1 MTTEIEKT
9 DVAPAAREG
18 RLAPKGARRLA
29 TIERIAYGAAGTW
42 SAVGP
47 IVEVPWWAH
56 GASIAVG
63 AASGWRLW
71 RRTRDADSTGLLV
84 STYRSLPVL
93 GWSGSYTA
101 GLLAPVLDYPNGWP
115 MLAAATW
122 TATMAWA
129 VPLTRSLG
137 LRRIVEQLPQHGA
150 ALDTV
155 PGQAQGQGQAEPVPN
170 TYAGH
175 LRQMWALS
183 SETGATTLE
192 KIHQFRPDEPDF
204 EAFILAPAG
213 QAVPSTVN
221 QRNVAAVFDVPQA
234 AVKISEVDG
243 FGPGRLHLRVVP
255 NEAKREAEERAEQQG
270 LAQLW
275 ADRISC
281 RGGAAPGMNLV
292 DFRVSEDRDRV
303 SILVEA
309 DEDQLINLPRLPI
322 ARALRMDDPEL
333 LMIET
338 DGLSRGVVTIY
349 QEHPLINIRE
359 ATAEDL
365 TMGADG
371 LVSVGLRHDG
381 RPFKM
386 PLYDPEMGALTDLAV
401 GAMGSGKSVF
411 LLTVLIAERLSGVIS
426 LVADAQSGM
435 SLPEAKGRVYHFG
448 AGVAAMGATLAGACA
463 VADYREQVSS
473 TKGWG
478 SFKLNDP
485 WRLANVTLDEINMVL
500 GEQALVPP
508 EFRKW
513 ITGMIARLQ
522 QTGRKFGFGI
532 RFAGQSIHVTDLGDA
547 EKIRAN
553 AKQGTVWM
561 GRVNSTMTQ
570 SMAADMVTDGT
581 DITPIRRFFGSISEE
596 LEAAWD
602 GRDVPPGPIT
612 AGMAWGLQGGR
623 ATLMRVFKALKKDR
637 TYPHLIKLFETQ
649 PDIPGFTPE
658 EDRIFKAAYA
668 QALADA
674 ERFLA
679 GEDDEDDEDDE
690 GGTRRRKKT
699 KKPTTPSPTTAAPR
713 TLRDKILDA
722 LADGAVHRT
731 KDIRHAVGV
740 GTEGG
745 PAAGSVDNTLGRL
758 AEEREVFS
766 PGHGKWQLV
775 PEPDEDPES

>member
-1 MTTEIEKT
+1 NEMTTEIEKT
-9 DVAPAAREG
+9 DAAPAADGLLTPR
-18 RLAPKGARRLA
+18 GARRLA
-29 TIERIAYGAAGTW
+29 RIERLAYGAAGTW
-42 SAVGP
+42 AAAGP
-47 IVEVPWWAH
+47 ILEVPWWAH
-56 GASIAVG
+56 GATVAAG
-63 AASGWRLW
+63 ALTGLRLW
-71 RRTRDADSTGLLV
+71 RRTHTADTAGLLL

-101 GLLAPVLDYPNGWP
+101 GLLAPVMDYPNGWP

-122 TATMAWA
+122 TSAMAWA
-129 VPLTRSLG
+129 IPLTRSLG
-137 LRRIVEQLPQHGA
+137 LRRIVEQLPQQGA
-150 ALDTV
+150 AMDTV
-155 PGQAQGQGQAEPVPN
+155 HQVESVTD
-170 TYAGH
+170 TYIGH
-175 LRQMWALS
+175 LKQMWALS
-183 SETGATTLE
+183 SETGDTTLE
-192 KIHQFRPDEPDF
+192 RIHQFQPDEPDF
-204 EAFILAPAG
+204 ESYILAPPG
-213 QAVPSTVN
+213 QAVPGSVSE
-221 QRNVAAVFDVPQA
+221 RSAAAVFDVPEA
-234 AVKISEVDG
+234 AVTIAPVEG
-243 FGPGRLHLRVVP
+243 YGPGRLYLRVAP
-255 NEAKREAEERAEQQG
+255 NKAKREAETRSAQEG
-270 LAQLW
+270 LVQLW
-275 ADRISC
+275 ADRVSSP
-281 RGGAAPGMNLV
+281 GGAAPGMNLI
-292 DFRVSEDRDRV
+292 DFKVSDDRDRV
-303 SILVEA
+303 RILVEA
-309 DEDQLINLPRLPI
+309 EDSELINLPRLKL
-322 ARALRMDDPEL
+322 ARALQMDDPEL

-349 QEHPLINIRE
+349 AEHPLINIRE

-365 TMGADG
+365 TMGPDG
-371 LVSVGLRHDG
+371 LVTVGLRHDG

-448 AGVAAMGATLAGACA
+448 SGVAAMGATLAAACA
-463 VADYREQVSS
+463 VADYREQISS
-473 TKGWG
+473 AKGWG
-478 SFKLNDP
+478 SFKLNEP

-500 GEQALVPP
+500 GEQALIPP

-581 DITPIRRFFGSISEE
+581 EITPIRRFFGSISEE

-623 ATLMRVFKALKKDR
+623 AILMRVFKALKKDR
-637 TYPHLIKLFETQ
+637 TYPHLIKLFDQQ
-649 PDIPGFTPE
+649 PLIPAFTPE
-658 EDRIFKAAYA
+658 EDRIFQAAYA

-679 GEDDEDDEDDE
+679 GEEDSDDENDE
-690 GGTRRRKKT
+690 GSTRRRKK
-699 KKPTTPSPTTAAPR
+699 KKPVTSTPTVTAAPK

-722 LADGAVHRT
+722 LDDSGVHLTR
-731 KDIRHAVGV
+731 DIRRAVGV
-740 GTEGG
+740 GTEDG
-745 PAAGSVDNTLGRL
+745 PAAGSVDTALGRL
-758 AEEREVFS
+758 AAEGLIVS
-766 PGHGKWQLV
+766 TGHGKWQLV
-775 PEPDEDPES
+775 PDQPDEDPES

>member
-1 MTTEIEKT
+1 MTTTEIEKT
-9 DVAPAAREG
+9 DAAPAADG
-18 RLAPKGARRLA
+18 RLTPKGARRLA
-29 TIERIAYGAAGTW
+29 IVERLAYGAAGTW
-42 SAVGP
+42 AAAGP
-47 IVEVPWWAH
+47 IMEVPWWAH
-56 GASIAVG
+56 GATVAAG
-63 AASGWRLW
+63 ALTGWRLW
-71 RRTRDADSTGLLV
+71 RHTRVDDGPGLLV

-101 GLLAPVLDYPNGWP
+101 GLLAPHLHYPNGWP

-122 TATMAWA
+122 TSAMAWA

-137 LRRIVEQLPQHGA
+137 LRRIVEQLPEQGA
-150 ALDTV
+150 VLDTV
-155 PGQAQGQGQAEPVPN
+155 QGQVEPVPS
-170 TYAGH
+170 TYIGH
-175 LRQMWALS
+175 LKQMWALS
-183 SETGATTLE
+183 SETGDTTLE
-192 KIHQFRPDEPDF
+192 KIHQFQPDEPDF
-204 EAFILAPAG
+204 ECYILAPPG
-213 QAVPSTVN
+213 QAVPSSVSR
-221 QRNVAAVFDVPQA
+221 RNVAAVFDVPEA
-234 AVKISEVDG
+234 AVDIAPVDG
-243 FGPGRLHLRVVP
+243 YGPGRLYLRVAP
-255 NEAKREAEERAEQQG
+255 NKAKREAETRSAQEG
-270 LAQLW
+270 LVQLW
-275 ADRISC
+275 AERVSGP
-281 RGGAAPGMNLV
+281 GGAAPGMNLI
-292 DFRVSEDRDRV
+292 DFKVSDERDRV
-303 SILVEA
+303 RILVEA
-309 DEDQLINLPRLPI
+309 EDSELINLPRLKL
-322 ARALRMDDPEL
+322 ARALQMDDPEL

-338 DGLSRGVVTIY
+338 DGLGRGVVTIY
-349 QEHPLINIRE
+349 AEHPLINIRE

-365 TMGADG
+365 TMGPDG
-371 LVSVGLRHDG
+371 LVTVGLRHDG

-448 AGVAAMGATLAGACA
+448 AGVAAMGATLAAACA

-473 TKGWG
+473 AKGWG
-478 SFKLNDP
+478 SFKLNEP

-500 GEQALVPP
+500 GEQALVPS

-581 DITPIRRFFGSISEE
+581 EITPIRRFFGSISEE

-623 ATLMRVFKALKKDR
+623 AILMRVFKALKKDR

-649 PDIPGFTPE
+649 PVIPGFTPE
-658 EDRIFKAAYA
+658 EDRIFQAAYA

-679 GEDDEDDEDDE
+679 GEEDSDDDEDEE
-690 GGTRRRKKT
+690 GGSRRRKKKT
-699 KKPTTPSPTTAAPR
+699 KKSVTSTPTVTAAPK

-722 LADGAVHRT
+722 LDDGEVHLTR
-731 KDIRHAVGV
+731 DIRRAVGV
-740 GTEGG
+740 GTEDG
-745 PAAGSVDNTLGRL
+745 PAAGSVDTALGRL
-758 AEEREVFS
+758 GSEGLIVS
-766 PGHGKWQLV
+766 TGHGKWQLV
-775 PEPDEDPES
+775 QDQSDEDPES